1 MTRRKQANKLSKR
14 SNGNTPSKAPLLA
27 PTRAFYLAGSNT
39 DMAQTKDGKRK
50 STGPESSA
58 NVTPF
63 SFGPTKPS
71 PQGSTLKAQRKLK
84 GKIGILH
91 AGAAPLPKPRAVSDQ
106 SSPLKHSS
114 SRPCSSSSPV
124 PFNGTFMSKWEAP
137 REMGNNGGG
146 SSDRNPKIRDQFST
160 GSNLALDGNPVVD
173 VHTKFSRAS
182 ESEGRSMEECAAAI
196 SSAALVRIRPKPGAV
211 EEVDPVAPTDLDV
224 WDGDQELRHVC
235 SGPPSDQVQPNHC
248 NSHAGE
254 GVAQGDYA
262 LDRMVCEEGGDAY
275 LSPR

>member
-1 MTRRKQANKLSKR
+1 
-14 SNGNTPSKAPLLA
+14 
-27 PTRAFYLAGSNT
+27 
-39 DMAQTKDGKRK
+39 
-50 STGPESSA
+50 
-58 NVTPF
+58 
-63 SFGPTKPS
+63 
-71 PQGSTLKAQRKLK
+71 
-84 GKIGILH
+84 
-91 AGAAPLPKPRAVSDQ
+91 
-106 SSPLKHSS
+106 
-114 SRPCSSSSPV
+114 
-124 PFNGTFMSKWEAP
+124 
-137 REMGNNGGG
+137 MGNNGGG

-211 EEVDPVAPTDLDV
+211 EEVDPVAPIDLDV
-224 WDGDQELRHVC
+224 WDGDQELRHVY

-262 LDRMVCEEGGDAY
+262 LDRMVCEEGGDEIGRAHV
-275 LSPR
+275 